1 VQIANNTYA
10 VKAEKAPFALH
21 HLLITNMGVT
31 IAARCG
37 YCCVLFLLLTSSLVS
52 SEEISLDGILTA
64 EEEFVPLTEPCTAI
78 VKEIMA
84 MVDRATLSCLT
95 PSGKIYS
102 VPLVDTQWIRQKEL
116 QGELFSGET
125 SLDIPP
131 NTMIDTETQTL
142 QLDTLPGLLNI
153 VQDDTMRNLRRLRSL
168 EKTTGGKTVLVIR
181 VKATNSVTTSSE
193 AQLADDVFGDLG
205 DVNNLRTQYL
215 ACSYGQLE
223 FQKTQNRNGRTTNI
237 RNGVVTITTGIR
249 AESGDTKM
257 INTINDKLSSEF
269 GTNPENLADFIM
281 YCLPPGTM
289 HQYDIAYAW
298 MNGYQSV
305 YNNEVCS
312 HVSAQMH
319 EVGHNLN
326 LAHSGHGQEA
336 YGDQSGLVCI
346 HLVELW
352 PRLLF
357 ALPN

>member
-1 VQIANNTYA
+1 MC
-10 VKAEKAPFALH
+10 

-37 YCCVLFLLLTSSLVS
+37 YRCVLFLLLTSSLVS
-52 SEEISLDGILTA
+52 SEEISSDGILTA
-64 EEEFVPLTEPCTAI
+64 EEDLVPLTEPCTAV
-78 VKEIMA
+78 VKEIMTT
-84 MVDRATLSCLT
+84 VDRASLSCLT
-95 PSGKIYS
+95 RSGKIYS

-116 QGELFSGET
+116 QRELFSGVT

-131 NTMIDTETQTL
+131 DTMIDTETQTL
-142 QLDTLPGLLNI
+142 QLDTPPGLLNI
-153 VQDDTMRNLRRLRSL
+153 VEDDTTRNLRRSRNL
-168 EKTTGGKTVLVIR
+168 EKTTGRKTVLVIR
-181 VKATNSVTTSSE
+181 VKATNSVTTASE
-193 AQLADDVFGDLG
+193 AQLADDVFGDNG

-223 FQKTQNRNGRTTNI
+223 FQKTQNRNGRTTDI
-237 RNGVVTITTGIR
+237 RNGVVTVRTGIR
-249 AESGDTKM
+249 AELGDTRM
-257 INTINDKLSSEF
+257 INTINEKLSSEF

-289 HQYDIAYAW
+289 HPYDIAYAW

-305 YNNEVCS
+305 YNDEVCS

-326 LAHSGHGQEA
+326 LAHSGHGNED

-346 HLVELW
+346 HLVQLW
-352 PRLLF
+352 PHLF
-357 ALPN
+357 FELPN